1 MIKKL
6 LNSKTIVTI
15 VCLIVC
21 GVVIVFAYNSRVS
34 KKINKVTIP
43 VASRKIEARE
53 EIVYSNKKG
62 EGNVK
67 TKKVAQS
74 LLSSNVI
81 QIPSYFSA
89 SNKNDNKEEY
99 RAKYVNYNTFI
110 PEDGMFYSSSVVEW
124 DDMPDSA
131 WNNIGDSE
139 TILYID
145 INDGMAY
152 GNAIYPEDTIDL
164 YVKMMYNEKVVYS
177 KFVEK
182 IKVLAVKD
190 ENGNHISKRT
200 PSTGKPSQIIFKL
213 DDSVT
218 ADENLFLLLKS
229 ATYFTNLFEIV
240 PVPRNKEYKVEAGEK
255 DGGIISSEFIVDQI
269 KRKSKMLLPDVI
281 AQDVPVVEQQ

>member
-1 MIKKL
+1 MKKL
-6 LNSKTIVTI
+6 FNSKALVTI

-21 GVVIVFAYNSRVS
+21 GVVIVFAYNSRVN

-43 VASRKIEARE
+43 VAATRIGPRE
-53 EIVYSNKKG
+53 EIYYSDKKDNAKS
-62 EGNVK
+62 NVM
-67 TKKVAQS
+67 TKKVAKS

-81 QIPSYFSA
+81 DEVSYFSE
-89 SNKNDNKEEY
+89 SDNKNNKETY
-99 RAKYVNYNTFI
+99 KAKYVNYNTFI
-110 PEDGMFYSSSVVEW
+110 PKGGMFYSSSVVEW

-131 WNNIGDSE
+131 WNDIGDNE

-145 INDGMAY
+145 ITDGMSY

-164 YVKMMYNEKVVYS
+164 YIKMMYDDKVVYS

-182 IKVLAVKD
+182 IQVLAVKD

-213 DDSVT
+213 NDSVD
-218 ADENLFLLLKS
+218 ADNNLFLLLKS
-229 ATYFTNLFEIV
+229 ASYFTNVFEIV
-240 PVPRNKEYKVEAGEK
+240 PVPRNKEYKVEAGET

-269 KRKSKMLLPDVI
+269 RRKSKMLLPDI
-281 AQDVPVVEQQ
+281 IEQNVPVAE

>member
-21 GVVIVFAYNSRVS
+21 GAVIVFAYNSRVS

-110 PEDGMFYSSSVVEW
+110 PEGGMFYSSSVVEW

>member
-15 VCLIVC
+15 ICLIVC
-21 GVVIVFAYNSRVS
+21 GFVIVFAYNSRVS

-53 EIVYSNKKG
+53 EIIYSEKKDNAKS
-62 EGNVK
+62 NVK
-67 TKKVAQS
+67 AVKVAQS

-81 QIPSYFSA
+81 QTTSYFSA
-89 SNKNDNKEEY
+89 SANKNNKEEY

-110 PEDGMFYSSSVVEW
+110 PEGGMFYSSSVVEW
-124 DDMPDSA
+124 SDMPDSA
-131 WNNIGDSE
+131 WNDIGDSE

-164 YVKMMYNEKVVYS
+164 YVKMMYEDKVVYS

-182 IKVLAVKD
+182 IQVLAVKD

-213 DDSVT
+213 DDSVK
-218 ADENLFLLLKS
+218 ADDNLFLLLKS
-229 ATYFTNLFEIV
+229 ATYFTNIFEIV
-240 PVPRNKEYKVEAGEK
+240 PVPRNKEYKVEDGEK

-269 KRKSKMLLPDVI
+269 RRKSKMLLPDVI
-281 AQDVPVVEQQ
+281 AQDVPVLE